1 MPEIWDLYDARR
13 NLTGN
18 TVQEGSQLPESTYH
32 LVVHGWIINSKGEVL
47 MTQRHP
53 NLTHPMLW
61 ECTSGSA
68 VAGETS
74 GQAVLREIKEEIG
87 VDLSLLDGRRLQS
100 IRRGD
105 SFIDVWVFNGEAEI
119 NKLKLSDD
127 EVVAAKWV
135 SPELFED
142 MYNLGR
148 IVPSLYYFPSLYERV
163 MKSGI

>member
-13 NLTGN
+13 NLTGK
-18 TVQEGSQLPESTYH
+18 TVENGSELPEGTYH

-53 NLTHPMLW
+53 NLSFPMLW

-68 VAGETS
+68 LTGETS
-74 GQAVLREIKEEIG
+74 GQAMLREFKEEVG
-87 VDLSLLDGRRLQS
+87 TELSLLDGRRLQS
-100 IRRGD
+100 IRRGN
-105 SFIDVWVFNGEAEI
+105 SFIDVWVFSGEAEI
-119 NKLKLSDD
+119 NKLKLADE

-142 MYNLGR
+142 MFRLGR
-148 IVPSLYYFPSLYERV
+148 IVPSLYYFPSLYKKV
-163 MKSGI
+163 MANGI